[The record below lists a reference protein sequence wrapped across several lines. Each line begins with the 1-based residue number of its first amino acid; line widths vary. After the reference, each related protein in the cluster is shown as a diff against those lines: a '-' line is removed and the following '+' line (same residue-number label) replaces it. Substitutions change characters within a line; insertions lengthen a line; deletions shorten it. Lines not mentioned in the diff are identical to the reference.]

1 MKYLIGMQ
9 VIVNNQCGIIISA
22 NHIDDTYIVK
32 FNNTIAE
39 IFADEI
45 NN

>member
-22 NHIDDTYIVK
+22 NHIDDTYTVK
-32 FNNTIAE
+32 FNNNIAE